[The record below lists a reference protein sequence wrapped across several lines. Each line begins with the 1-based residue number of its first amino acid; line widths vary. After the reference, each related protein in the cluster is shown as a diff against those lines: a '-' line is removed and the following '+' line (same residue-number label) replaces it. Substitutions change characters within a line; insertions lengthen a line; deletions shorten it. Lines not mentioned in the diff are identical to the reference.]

1 MLPKCHG
8 AQWKYFAVNFTL
20 GYSRGVRV
28 VVGGAGEKACKI
40 WHTGIT
46 DCHYIY
52 SPTIHVQRYRAMLH
66 TTAVRVQSLQIG
78 VCNEIVCSAQSA
90 KLGAKKSCHC

>member
-1 MLPKCHG
+1 MLPKYHG
-8 AQWKYFAVNFTL
+8 VQWKYFAFNLTL

-28 VVGGAGEKACKI
+28 ARGAGEKACKI

-52 SPTIHVQRYRAMLH
+52 SPTMYRDTVQCYTPLL
-66 TTAVRVQSLQIG
+66 SG
-78 VCNEIVCSAQSA
+78 CNHF
-90 KLGAKKSCHC
+90 KLG